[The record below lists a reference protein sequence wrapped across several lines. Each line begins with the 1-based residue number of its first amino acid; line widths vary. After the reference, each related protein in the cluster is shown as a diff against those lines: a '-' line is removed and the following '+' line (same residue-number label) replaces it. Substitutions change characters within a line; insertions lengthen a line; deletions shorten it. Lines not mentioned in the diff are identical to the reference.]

1 MHALPTGLVAIKQI
15 VVIIGKTTKKK
26 LRSVLKNVF
35 FFQADH
41 LFYEKMGRSEEACIE
56 VGNIVIKVIMS
67 VESSM
72 SL

>member
-1 MHALPTGLVAIKQI
+1 MLYLQVTLVTIKKI
-15 VVIIGKTTKKK
+15 VVIIGKTKKK
-26 LRSVLKNVF
+26 RLRSVLKNVL
-35 FFQADH
+35 FQADH

-56 VGNIVIKVIMS
+56 VGNIVIKVIVS

>member
-15 VVIIGKTTKKK
+15 VVIIGKMTKKK
-26 LRSVLKNVF
+26 LRSVLKNVL
-35 FFQADH
+35 FQADH

-56 VGNIVIKVIMS
+56 VGNIVIKVIAS

>member
-26 LRSVLKNVF
+26 LRSVLKNVL
-35 FFQADH
+35 FQADH

-56 VGNIVIKVIMS
+56 VGNIVIKVIVS

>member
-1 MHALPTGLVAIKQI
+1 MHALPTGLATIKQI
-15 VVIIGKTTKKK
+15 VVIIGKMTKKK
-26 LRSVLKNVF
+26 LRSVLKNVL
-35 FFQADH
+35 FQADH

>member
-1 MHALPTGLVAIKQI
+1 MHALPTGLVTIK
-15 VVIIGKTTKKK
+15 KTVKRKIK
-26 LRSVLKNVF
+26 LRSVLKNVW
-35 FFQADH
+35 FQADH

>member
-1 MHALPTGLVAIKQI
+1 MVTIKQMI
-15 VVIIGKTTKKK
+15 TDK
-26 LRSVLKNVF
+26 SVEISIEF
-35 FFQADH
+35 FLFQADH

-67 VESSM
+67 VESAM